1 MKVIVWEGTSKTVL
15 RRFPEKIRKDL
26 GTGLMYLQLGA
37 LPRDAKPFKTGAS
50 GTWELRVTDGTRQ
63 YRIAYACVTRDVI
76 HVLHCFIKKSAKTA
90 SLDVQLIQLR
100 YRRVLQRMRDDE
112 K

>member
-1 MKVIVWEGTSKTVL
+1 
-15 RRFPEKIRKDL
+15 
-26 GTGLMYLQLGA
+26 
-37 LPRDAKPFKTGAS
+37 
-50 GTWELRVTDGTRQ
+50 
-63 YRIAYACVTRDVI
+63 
-76 HVLHCFIKKSAKTA
+76 VLHCFIKKSAKTA

>member
-50 GTWELRVTDGTRQ
+50 GTWELRATE
-63 YRIAYACVTRDVI
+63 
-76 HVLHCFIKKSAKTA
+76 KTA